1 MRPVT
6 LWCRRYL
13 PDLIALLVVAIWG
26 TGFSFM
32 KFALNQ
38 FNIQTFMVL
47 RYLGMLAVSWGVVV
61 RRHRRTGEPFMVM
74 RSDVPRLALA
84 GLLGY
89 SFYIPLST
97 AGLSD
102 TTAFSNALLIAT
114 APLFM
119 ILLAALLRIEPIG
132 RRQCAGM
139 AIALAGILVFV
150 LPAVRD
156 GGGPTGR
163 GDLTSLAAAFFFA
176 GYSVASRSLLSRYP
190 LAALMAYTLTIGTVP
205 IILLLL
211 PWVSIQEWSRITPA
225 GWTAFAWTV
234 VVPVYVAWTLWNWV
248 MARVGIARAA
258 LCMYLVP
265 IIGGITSWI
274 LLGEGFGPLK
284 VVGGA
289 LTLVGLGCAR
299 RPAAPRREAL
309 GAPGAPGPA
318 QVPVESG
325 RQVPAALQ
333 PAFDKFGR
341 RTS

>member
-1 MRPVT
+1 MRPAR

-13 PDLIALLVVAIWG
+13 PDLVALLVVAIWG

-32 KFALNQ
+32 KFALDQ
-38 FNIQTFMVL
+38 FNVPTFMVL
-47 RYLGMLAVSWGVVV
+47 RYLGMLAVSWGVLVW
-61 RRHRRTGEPFMVM
+61 RHRRTGEPFMVV
-74 RSDVPRLALA
+74 RSDFPRLALA

-97 AGLSD
+97 VGLSA

-119 ILLAALLRIEPIG
+119 ILLASLLRIETIG
-132 RRQCAGM
+132 RRQYAGM

-150 LPAVRD
+150 LPAVRA
-156 GGGPTGR
+156 GAGPTGR
-163 GDLTSLAAAFFFA
+163 GDLISLAAAVFFA
-176 GYSVASRSLLSRYP
+176 GYSVTSRSLLSRYP
-190 LAALMAYTLTIGTVP
+190 LAALMAYTLAIGTVP

-211 PWVSIQEWSRITPA
+211 PWVSIQEWNRITPA

-248 MARVGIARAA
+248 MARVGIARAS
-258 LCMYLVP
+258 LFMYLVP
-265 IIGGITSWI
+265 IIGGIASWI

-284 VVGGA
+284 IAGGA
-289 LTLVGLGCAR
+289 LTLVGLGFAR
-299 RPAAPRREAL
+299 RSAAPQRGAL
-309 GAPGAPGPA
+309 GAPAAPGPA
-318 QVPVESG
+318 QVLAVLRPTF
-325 RQVPAALQ
+325 R
-333 PAFDKFGR
+333 KFGR